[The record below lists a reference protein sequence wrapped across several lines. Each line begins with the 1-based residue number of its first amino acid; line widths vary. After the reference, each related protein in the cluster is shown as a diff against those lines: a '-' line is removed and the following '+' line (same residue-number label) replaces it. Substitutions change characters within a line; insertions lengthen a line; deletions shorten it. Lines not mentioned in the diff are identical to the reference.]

1 MEFCSLIF
9 GCTDSL
15 SCTLQS
21 SSLGLGD
28 AVLSAKVAVA
38 SLERVRTMEQFL
50 SVFNSAECK
59 CLEYDFE
66 QPCLPRKR
74 FIPRRIDEGCL
85 PHTFDTPK
93 DYYRQVYYSCLDTII
108 GTVNERFDQPCL
120 KIYTSIEQ
128 TLLRAVSGEN
138 YDASLNDVI
147 VHFGD
152 DINATSTR
160 QLQNLSDV
168 ISDKQRSSCT
178 SVSCLTRHL
187 VGLGSIMN
195 TLFSQVI
202 ILIKLFLIMPVTSAS
217 AERSFSSLRRLKT
230 YLRSTM
236 GQGRLNHVTVLN
248 THTDILDELDLQIVA
263 EEFVTARENRRI
275 TFGHFADSL

>member
-1 MEFCSLIF
+1 M
-9 GCTDSL
+9 
-15 SCTLQS
+15 
-21 SSLGLGD
+21 
-28 AVLSAKVAVA
+28 
-38 SLERVRTMEQFL
+38 
-50 SVFNSAECK
+50 
-59 CLEYDFE
+59 
-66 QPCLPRKR
+66 
-74 FIPRRIDEGCL
+74 
-85 PHTFDTPK
+85 
-93 DYYRQVYYSCLDTII
+93 YYSCLDTII

-152 DINATSTR
+152 DINATSLTR

-168 ISDKQRSSCT
+168 MSDKQRSSCT
-178 SVSCLTRHL
+178 SVSFLTRHL

-195 TLFSQVI
+195 TLFSRVI
-202 ILIKLFLIMPVTSAS
+202 ILIKLFLLMPVTSAS

-236 GQGRLNHVTVLN
+236 GQGRLNHVTILN

-263 EEFVTARENRRI
+263 EEFVTAGENRRI
-275 TFGHFADSL
+275 TFGHFADSR